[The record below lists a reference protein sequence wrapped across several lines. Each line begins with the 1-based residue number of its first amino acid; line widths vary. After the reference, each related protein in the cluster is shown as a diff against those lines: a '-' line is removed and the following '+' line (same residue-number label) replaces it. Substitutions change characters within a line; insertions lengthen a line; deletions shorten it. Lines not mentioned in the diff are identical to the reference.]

1 MIATAKYLKK
11 ILSCFWEFMDKKY
24 AQFGSIFKHNEKDYV
39 YLVLTEE
46 ILYSA
51 LIADIQGSEAL
62 KKRVEYI
69 IKSRGTPSANRLLDQ
84 KIYCFVELRTEEVKS
99 RLALFAKT
107 GEDTLSEDCLPINP
121 IGELDKEDLKEIKQ
135 HIETSNGVPKE
146 LKEKIKTM
154 VIES

>member
-1 MIATAKYLKK
+1 
-11 ILSCFWEFMDKKY
+11 MDKRY
-24 AQFGSIFKHNEKDYV
+24 AQFGSIFRHNEKEYV
-39 YLVLTEE
+39 YLVHTEE

-51 LIADIQGSEAL
+51 LIVDIQGSEAL

-69 IKSRGTPSANRLLDQ
+69 IKNKGTPLVNRLLDY
-84 KIYCFVELRTEEVKS
+84 KIYCFVELRTEEVKN

-107 GEDTLSEDCLPINP
+107 GEDTPLEDCLPINP

-135 HIETSNGVPKE
+135 HIESSNGVPKE
-146 LKEKIKTM
+146 LKEKMKSI